1 VSAQT
6 GVQSI
11 PPPPPSVRGLF
22 DVKTRFARLTTDPNP
37 VWMRELRAAARLQR
51 TPVILA
57 VITGMMTLLVCSIG
71 GVAAMSSAPARVG
84 TWLYHT
90 FFSLTFAVVTW
101 MGPAVAST
109 TIAAERSGR
118 TWEALELTGLGPA
131 KVARGKFLA
140 ALTYVSLYLVMLA
153 PVGALPFLFGGV
165 TALEIVLAF
174 AILGVFAVLS
184 VAFGLAMSSKM
195 ASPAVAILATL
206 FVSVLSS
213 IAAYVGLGVG
223 LSFAVND
230 LWPGVVAGAPVWLP
244 TAYVRADFG
253 AEYVA
258 ILFLL
263 PFVLIAVPAWLFYE
277 ITIANMAAPSDDRST
292 RLRCWTLVSIPG
304 LALAA
309 AGCGAAFRN
318 ASWFLFGIAALFM
331 LTVFVAFLFAGEP
344 LGPSRRVE
352 VHWQRD
358 GASALRRFVGPGV
371 ISACLT
377 LIALVLGCFA
387 ILALAGYLLVPDQG
401 DRIAILSLGYY
412 SATFSVFVAGFAA
425 WTRARASGPGV
436 PRVLLLGALF
446 LAFVG
451 PYIAMAIAGVT
462 GSGAS
467 TMLVAAPSP
476 IYALHMVSEA
486 RDVSH
491 LVAGSGSANPERA
504 ATLFAGA
511 VCASAWAIIGLGLL
525 AVAATR
531 VRARRHAEKVRRE
544 ALEATFTE
552 PATASP

>member
-22 DVKTRFARLTTDPNP
+22 DFKTRFARLTTDPNP

-140 ALTYVSLYLVMLA
+140 SLTYVSLYLVMLA

-165 TALEIVLAF
+165 TAIEIVLAF
-174 AILGVFAVLS
+174 VLLGVFAVLS
-184 VAFGLAMSSKM
+184 VAFGLAMSSRM
-195 ASPAVAILATL
+195 ATPAFAILATL
-206 FVSVLSS
+206 MVSVLCS
-213 IAAYVGLGVG
+213 IGAYGGLGVA
-223 LSFAVND
+223 LSYAVND

-258 ILFLL
+258 ILVLL

-292 RLRCWTLVSIPG
+292 RLRCWTLVSMPG

-318 ASWFLFGIAALFM
+318 AAWFLLGVGALFT
-331 LTVFVAFLFAGEP
+331 LALFVGFLFAGEP

-358 GASALRRFVGPGV
+358 SASALRRFVGPGV
-371 ISACLT
+371 ISACVT
-377 LIALVLGCFA
+377 LMLLALGCFGV
-387 ILALAGYLLVPDQG
+387 IALAGYLFVSDHG
-401 DRIAILSLGYY
+401 ERIAILSFGYY
-412 SATFSVFVAGFAA
+412 ASAFCLFVADFAA
-425 WTRARASGPGV
+425 WTRARAHGPGV

-451 PYIAMAIAGVT
+451 PYIAMAIAGVS
-462 GSGAS
+462 GSGTSA
-467 TMLVAAPSP
+467 MLVAAPSP
-476 IYALHMVSEA
+476 IYAFHMVGHA
-486 RDVSH
+486 RDVTLLASGA
-491 LVAGSGSANPERA
+491 VAPDPERDA
-504 ATLFAGA
+504 ALFAGA
-511 VCASAWAIIGLGLL
+511 VCATAWAIIGLGLL
-525 AVAATR
+525 AVATTR
-531 VRARRHAEKVRRE
+531 VRARRHTEKARRE
-544 ALEATFTE
+544 ALEASLTE
-552 PATASP
+552 PVAPSP